1 MGDWYFLFDIVV
13 PPVFHQT
20 TSRFNFTAKSIRVC
34 QMQEKLIEMILENQ
48 IRIFVNEMGEI
59 VCLGIKKPRKEE
71 GSQKMYYYTDYTNL
85 HINGRSAFATFAK
98 PDEMVVIL
106 RLPNESIE

>member
-1 MGDWYFLFDIVV
+1 
-13 PPVFHQT
+13 
-20 TSRFNFTAKSIRVC
+20 
-34 QMQEKLIEMILENQ
+34 
-48 IRIFVNEMGEI
+48 MGEI

-71 GSQKMYYYTDYTNL
+71 GSQKKMYYYTDYTNL

-106 RLPNESIE
+106 RLPNQSIE

>member
-1 MGDWYFLFDIVV
+1 
-13 PPVFHQT
+13 
-20 TSRFNFTAKSIRVC
+20 VC
-34 QMQEKLIEMILENQ
+34 VKCRKLIRDDFGNQ

-71 GSQKMYYYTDYTNL
+71 GSQKKMYYYTDYTNL

-106 RLPNESIE
+106 RLPNQSIE